1 MTTAT
6 TISDFAVQ
14 TTQSAPDRNLP
25 QKVGVL
31 LWRPMF
37 AMALMG
43 FVVAFALA
51 VIRADMIS
59 SGDDPTQIAAYG
71 HYVTAAMFFG
81 FAAVFSAISFAIAT
95 ILGQFRVGGG
105 SVQEAAQETVKTL
118 KMPTTAKAFIVLMAM
133 GMMII
138 LAAVVAH
145 VVVGQAITDG
155 SWTALKVEQWTI
167 WLEAAR
173 RIGVVIYLF
182 AITLG
187 LITIATVIPYQ
198 TFRIREI
205 ADSRTSG

>member
-6 TISDFAVQ
+6 TISDFAVKV
-14 TTQSAPDRNLP
+14 TPLAPERNMP
-25 QKVGVL
+25 QKAGAV

-37 AMALMG
+37 AMAVMG

-71 HYVTAAMFFG
+71 QYVTAAMFFG
-81 FAAVFSAISFAIAT
+81 FASVFSAISFAITT

-155 SWTALKVEQWTI
+155 SWTALKAEQWTI